1 MQKWEYRIAWID
13 IHMSPVLQMA
23 RWGVRVPGE
32 KKPRQGMAEVEN
44 YINEIGLDGWEL
56 TGTVNGSDKDGIMTR
71 GVLYLPGPRH
81 PKACATGCC

>member
-1 MQKWEYRIAWID
+1 MQKWKYRIAWID

-32 KKPRQGMAEVEN
+32 KKPRQGVAEVEN
-44 YINEIGLDGWEL
+44 YINEIGADGWEL

-71 GVLYLPGPRH
+71 SVLFFKRPLQD
-81 PKACATGCC
+81 KA

>member
-23 RWGVRVPGE
+23 RWGVRIPGE
-32 KKPRQGMAEVEN
+32 KKPRQGMAEVES

-56 TGTVNGSDKDGIMTR
+56 TGTVNGSDKDGVMTR
-71 GVLYLPGPRH
+71 SVLFFKRPLKD
-81 PKACATGCC
+81 KA

>member
-56 TGTVNGSDKDGIMTR
+56 TGTVNGTDKDGIMTR
-71 GVLYLPGPRH
+71 AVLFFKRPLQD
-81 PKACATGCC
+81 KA